1 MSRRV
6 ALVALGLVTLGLGV
20 FLMGQDE
27 EMRDAGGPGIVGF
40 ELAFDRETAQ
50 EIKADW
56 ESEGQDAARV
66 SLVVDYAFLF
76 AYGAFLALAAIATR
90 ELASRR
96 GWARM
101 ASAGAAAVPAAIA
114 AAAFDAIENTW
125 LLISLE
131 TRAGDLAPLM
141 GSIFA
146 CLKFAALAFVVA
158 YLLAGL
164 ALRIRSPRPTGA

>member
-1 MSRRV
+1 MV
-6 ALVALGLVTLGLGV
+6 VLALATLGLGL
-20 FLMGQDE
+20 FLNGQDE
-27 EMRDAGGPGIVGF
+27 EMRDTGGPGIVPF
-40 ELAFDRETAQ
+40 ELAFDRERA
-50 EIKADW
+50 EDIKADW
-56 ESEGQDAARV
+56 DSDGQDAARV
-66 SLVVDYAFLF
+66 SLIVDYAFLF
-76 AYGAFLALAAIATR
+76 AYGAFLALAAVATR

-96 GWARM
+96 GWPRM

-146 CLKFAALAFVVA
+146 CLKFTALAFVVA
-158 YLLAGL
+158 YLVAGL
-164 ALRIRSPRPTGA
+164 ALRFRSSRPTGA